1 MEDRR
6 IKAHFGRLQGVCRRW
21 HEYMVRTERQARA
34 KHAALKRRIVRAGQQ
49 RLPLKVV
56 VFRDRSH
63 SREQRVRIARQ
74 LLVLDRQP
82 SNGRRGGARTRH
94 GGPTRQTSQR
104 EAGLPARDGSP
115 PRAAPARR
123 GAARHRGMDTTH
135 APSDEWAWFDAPE
148 AQHEPVA
155 WSRQGLLAHGVCDE
169 HGAHVALL
177 GDTGRAIHDTPL
189 LRLFPPSRT
198 PALGDALPTQLGAP
212 TLLRFSPCGYTLLA
226 YFPAEASAPRA
237 PEASTSAVQIPP
249 SVLPAMPP
257 TPLQP
262 TPTATPASSATLAP
276 VPDHMSPAPTLPS
289 AAVSPA
295 LTPTPATPHAWE
307 AIQTLP
313 LSPPTVVQS
322 DQGVVCVWIRA
333 PHAPLDRFA
342 LHQWVPVAYDA
353 SGVGCIHGDV
363 IDALWLGAPRLWK
376 MDGSTFVREPACG
389 PATFGPNGSPSLNE
403 PQREQACVLV
413 TRAGQVVWLH
423 RLSSAMTAWHAFRV
437 HYGCVSLASIMP
449 PPPTLDAEQAPDP
462 SASSRAVRRAR
473 LVAVPNESV
482 ILLAYEPAS
491 CAHDLVEVR
500 LTELQIQLDGE
511 MSCTCLG

>member
-1 MEDRR
+1 
-6 IKAHFGRLQGVCRRW
+6 
-21 HEYMVRTERQARA
+21 
-34 KHAALKRRIVRAGQQ
+34 
-49 RLPLKVV
+49 
-56 VFRDRSH
+56 
-63 SREQRVRIARQ
+63 
-74 LLVLDRQP
+74 
-82 SNGRRGGARTRH
+82 
-94 GGPTRQTSQR
+94 
-104 EAGLPARDGSP
+104 
-115 PRAAPARR
+115 
-123 GAARHRGMDTTH
+123 MDTTH